1 MINEQEKG
9 AFYELDN
16 SGTLGNVGLSL
27 KLFRLRAKIK
37 IKIQHTLK
45 MILGF
50 LPPAIQLKSSR
61 HENVPNFILTQFKLY
76 KENWFSDKIRV
87 NCVKSIFEEFCYHI
101 LRKHTA
107 DWPFYSALDK
117 LGRRIRG

>member
-1 MINEQEKG
+1 MINEQENG
-9 AFYELDN
+9 AFYELN
-16 SGTLGNVGLSL
+16 NRGRGTLGLGNVGMSL

-76 KENWFSDKIRV
+76 KENWFSDKIKV
-87 NCVKSIFEEFCYHI
+87 NGVKVFFKNFVITF
-101 LRKHTA
+101 
-107 DWPFYSALDK
+107 
-117 LGRRIRG
+117 